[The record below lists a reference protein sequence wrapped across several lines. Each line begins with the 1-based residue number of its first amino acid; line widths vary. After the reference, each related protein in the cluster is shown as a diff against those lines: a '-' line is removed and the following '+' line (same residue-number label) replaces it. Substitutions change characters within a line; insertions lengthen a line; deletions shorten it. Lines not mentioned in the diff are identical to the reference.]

1 MCLATLLDA
10 GTKAMDKTR
19 QGPCSVTPTTS
30 GPHKS
35 KNLNMQSIMDMLC
48 PSWNIPRNHCGVN
61 TEEWQS
67 TFHLTT
73 GIPPS
78 AITSLRW
85 GRPVAPFLQG
95 MVGIGKYLSFSPD
108 IGHGP

>member
-1 MCLATLLDA
+1 MSPATLLDA

-35 KNLNMQSIMDMLC
+35 KNLNMQSIMDMCMSFLEHTQESLWC
-48 PSWNIPRNHCGVN
+48 KYSGVAKY
-61 TEEWQS
+61 
-67 TFHLTT
+67 
-73 GIPPS
+73 IPPDNRDP
-78 AITSLRW
+78 SLCHH
-85 GRPVAPFLQG
+85 RPQMGWARGLHG